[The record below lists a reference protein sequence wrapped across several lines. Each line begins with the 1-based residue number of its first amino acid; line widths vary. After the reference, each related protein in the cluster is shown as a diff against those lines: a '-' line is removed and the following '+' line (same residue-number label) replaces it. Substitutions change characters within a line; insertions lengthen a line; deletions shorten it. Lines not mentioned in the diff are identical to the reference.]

1 MFSPWFYQEVLIQC
15 GTLLFEILRIYDA
28 STLPNS
34 LFNKI
39 SYTTASEN
47 IFLRIQVEFV
57 SFVLFMYNIIP
68 QIDRISIS
76 ILLCCWLLKCFLFI
90 YVLEWTQNK
99 PWPTVMMALSLSLAT
114 VKCYWLDSMFLETGT
129 WIQLSLCPILSIFL
143 YNGKR
148 NFILIL
154 ITLWGPGHKNLRELP
169 CKFNFLSPS
178 IHPNMK
184 TKQNKNSKRIFLPH
198 PQHREVPELGIESK
212 PQKCCIFNLLHHSR
226 NYQRE

>member
-1 MFSPWFYQEVLIQC
+1 
-15 GTLLFEILRIYDA
+15 
-28 STLPNS
+28 
-34 LFNKI
+34 
-39 SYTTASEN
+39 
-47 IFLRIQVEFV
+47 
-57 SFVLFMYNIIP
+57 MYNIIP
-68 QIDRISIS
+68 QLDRISIS

-212 PQKCCIFNLLHHSR
+212 PQKCCIFNLLHHRRTPWAIFLSWLFSDGPLWSKIAAGSNQGSGITR
-226 NYQRE
+226 PWPVEEKEQITPKYGKKCLPFNLIGPT